1 VILIRVTGDTEDLV
15 PAIRAAV
22 DGPDPRQQV
31 LIRFRNVQNMLD
43 NSASQERFQ
52 AILLGIFS
60 SIALLLSVVGVYGVM
75 SYSTSQRIP
84 EVGIRLALGA
94 QPKPILRID
103 RGRGCC
109 FVGDRNCHRSGGLSR
124 TWSAAQQ
131 VVLWNRNSRRRHS
144 RNGRHGAVRQRAGK
158 FDPGLAC
165 DARGSADRV
174 AARVTCQTC
183 W

>member
-94 QPKPILRID
+94 QPKPILRTI
-103 RGRGCC
+103 
-109 FVGDRNCHRSGGLSR
+109 VGEGVALSAIGIVIGVAVSVGLGQLLSR
-124 TWSAAQQ
+124 LFFGIETVDAVTLGTVAM
-131 VVLWNRNSRRRHS
+131 VLFVS
-144 RNGRHGAVRQRAGK
+144 
-158 FDPGLAC
+158 GLASLIP
-165 DARGSADRV
+165 AWRAMRV
-174 AARVTCQTC
+174 DPLTGLRHE
-183 W
+183 